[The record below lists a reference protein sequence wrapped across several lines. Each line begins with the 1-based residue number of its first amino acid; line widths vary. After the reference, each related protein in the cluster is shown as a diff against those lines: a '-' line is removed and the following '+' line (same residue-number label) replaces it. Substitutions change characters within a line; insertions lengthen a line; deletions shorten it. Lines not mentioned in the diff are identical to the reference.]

1 MGQVDTMKVVRL
13 HGERDLRL
21 HTEPDPVPGPGETV
35 VRVSA
40 VALCGSDLHWFSGA
54 GIGGVKLESPL
65 ILGHEFSG
73 FIEDREGGVL
83 RVAVDPAVP
92 CGQCRL
98 CREGHP
104 NLCKTLRFAGHG
116 VEDGALREKM
126 AWPDQCLHSLP
137 DSLNEIDGAMLEPL
151 GVAIHAVDLG
161 RLKPGTKVGVFGCGP
176 IGLMVVQLARL
187 MGAIQIIATDKLS
200 HRLEAA
206 RTFGATSVFQ
216 ARDGEESPEIWDTT
230 GGEGVDVAFE
240 VAGENAA
247 VETAVASACPGAT
260 VVLVGIPAGERTTFQ
275 ASTARRKGLTIKLC
289 RRMKHTF
296 PRAIRLVEKGLVD
309 VRSLVTHRFSI
320 DKYRQAFAVAER
332 REGLKVVIEP
342 TRSE

>member
-1 MGQVDTMKVVRL
+1 MKVVRL
-13 HGERDLRL
+13 HGAGDLRL
-21 HTEPDPVPGPGETV
+21 HTEPDPVPGPGETL

-40 VALCGSDLHWFSGA
+40 VALCGSDLHWFSEA
-54 GIGGVKLESPL
+54 GIGGEKIAAPL

-73 FIEDREGGVL
+73 FVEDREGRAS

-92 CGQCRL
+92 CGQCRF
-98 CREGHP
+98 CWEGHP
-104 NLCKTLRFAGHG
+104 NLCKTLRFAGHSA
-116 VEDGALREKM
+116 EDGALREKM

-137 DSLNEIDGAMLEPL
+137 DSLDEIDGAMLEPL

-161 RLKPGTKVGVFGCGP
+161 SVKSGTKVGVFGCGP
-176 IGLMVVQLARL
+176 IGLLVVQLARL
-187 MGAIQIIATDKLS
+187 MGAAQIIATDKLS

-206 RTFGATSVFQ
+206 RAFGATSVFQ
-216 ARDGEESPEIWDTT
+216 AENGEESREIWAAS
-230 GGEGVDVAFE
+230 GEEGVDVAFE
-240 VAGENAA
+240 AAGENAA

-260 VVLVGIPAGERTTFQ
+260 VVLVGIPADERTTFK

-289 RRMKHTF
+289 RRMKHTY

-309 VRSLVTHRFSI
+309 VRSLVTHRFPI
-320 DKYRQAFAVAER
+320 DEYRQAFTVAER